1 MEASVRAGSTK
12 SPRDTALGAHEFTS
26 AAGEHVCLVVE
37 TIGRSKDSS
46 MVEKECV
53 AAVQQALVDSDGD
66 PAERLDSTLKE
77 LNGLLKAFLVSK
89 AIDDAHMLVA
99 ILAPDGQLHVSSAGR
114 AEAYLIRR
122 GTASQITEYTSGKP
136 TPAFVHISSGT
147 VEPRDGVVFCTQRL
161 LRALTPAQL
170 AQSVQHEERAVDSII
185 RALEAEHEH
194 GAIAFLH
201 AQGVAREAA
210 APVAAAAS
218 PRSARSSRRA
228 GPVDDHWTTL
238 APVAAAGGI
247 LQKWGKAALT
257 LRLPNIRQV
266 QAVKEAAA
274 GFLGDLTNP
283 QHRRKAHLLLLAG
296 SMSAL
301 LIVWVAVHAFTL
313 SERSKTNSELEKLV
327 GQISSQ
333 IQAAD
338 SRRLIGDVAAANEI
352 LTQAEEEAKK
362 VMDTESSTFRQN
374 GLDLLDAIHAKYA
387 EVNNIIRVVPPTLLA
402 NLASRN
408 PEVAARGLISM
419 GQGELYAFDAQ
430 SAYRVLQNSVE
441 TPVQVAGADGEVIA
455 DAAALERFQTAAF
468 LLSTGGVAELTD
480 GRVAP
485 MKTDDTAGWVRGIA
499 LQAYLRYLY
508 VLAPE
513 QKQIFKYE
521 RLTNRYGP
529 PVSYNVNGDL
539 TGAIDMTIDSSVYVL
554 KEGGS
559 IVKLYRGE
567 VQPFVVRRAPDGV
580 FAGVKKI
587 AKSPNSNFYFLDPV
601 NHRVIVTSDGGA
613 TGESVYL
620 RQYVLEGEQ
629 VGELKDLVVEGDD
642 TRLYVIDDK
651 RLYVIDLTQ
660 R

>member
-26 AAGEHVCLVVE
+26 ALGEHVCLVVE
-37 TIGRSKDSS
+37 TMGRGKDSA

-53 AAVQQALVDSDGD
+53 AAVQQALVDSQGD

-89 AIDDAHMLVA
+89 AIDDVHMLVA
-99 ILAPDGQLHVSSAGR
+99 IMAPDGQLHVSSAGR

-194 GAIAFLH
+194 GAIAFLR
-201 AQGVAREAA
+201 ADGAVREAP
-210 APVAAAAS
+210 APVAS
-218 PRSARSSRRA
+218 RSARTPRRA
-228 GPVDDHWTTL
+228 AAAEDWTNL
-238 APVAAAGGI
+238 APVAAAGGMFR
-247 LQKWGKAALT
+247 QWGKSLLS

-266 QAVKEAAA
+266 TVVKEAATR
-274 GFLGDLTNP
+274 FLGDLTNP

-362 VMDTESSTFRQN
+362 VMDTESSTFRQQ
-374 GLDLLDAIHAKYA
+374 GLDLLDAINAKYA
-387 EVNNIIRVVPPTLLA
+387 EVNNIIRVVPPTVLA

-408 PEVAARGLISM
+408 ADVAARGLISM
-419 GQGELYAFDAQ
+419 GQGELYVYDAQ
-430 SAYRVLQNSVE
+430 NAYRILQNSVE
-441 TPVQVAGADGEVIA
+441 TPVQISGADGEIIS

-480 GRVAP
+480 GRIAP
-485 MKTDDTAGWVRGIA
+485 MKTDDPAGWVRGVA

-508 VLAPE
+508 VLSPE
-513 QKQIFKYE
+513 QKQIYKYE
-521 RLTNRYGP
+521 RLTNRYSA
-529 PVSYNVNGDL
+529 PVAYNVNGDL
-539 TGAIDMTIDSSVYVL
+539 TGAIDMTIDSNIYVL
-554 KEGGS
+554 KEGGT

-580 FAGVKKI
+580 FATVKKV
-587 AKSPNSNFYFLDPV
+587 AKSPDGSFYFLDPV

-629 VGELKDLVVEGDD
+629 VGELKDLAVDADD
-642 TRLYVIDDK
+642 TRLFIIDDK
-651 RLYVIDLTQ
+651 RLYIIDLTQ

>member
-1 MEASVRAGSTK
+1 MEAIVRAGSTK

-26 AAGEHVCLVVE
+26 AAGEHICLVVE
-37 TIGRSKDSS
+37 TMGKGGKESS
-46 MVEKECV
+46 MVEKECM
-53 AAVQQALVDSDGD
+53 AAVQQALVDSEGD
-66 PAERLDSTLKE
+66 PAERLDSALKE

-89 AIDDAHMLVA
+89 AIDDVHMLVA
-99 ILAPDGQLHVSSAGR
+99 ILSPDGQLHVSSAGR

-147 VEPRDGVVFCTQRL
+147 VESRDSVVFCTQRL

-170 AQSVQHEERAVDSII
+170 AQSVQHQERAVESII

-194 GAIAFLH
+194 GAIAFLRLESAH
-201 AQGVAREAA
+201 AEAPAA
-210 APVAAAAS
+210 APA
-218 PRSARSSRRA
+218 RTRSSRRSA
-228 GPVDDHWTTL
+228 PADTDWTNL
-238 APVAAAGGI
+238 APVAAAGG
-247 LQKWGKAALT
+247 LWEKAVGAMRG
-257 LRLPNIRQV
+257 LRLPDIAKVR
-266 QAVKEAAA
+266 AAKEAAA
-274 GFLGDLTNP
+274 GFLSDLTNP

-301 LIVWVAVHAFTL
+301 LVVWVAVHLFTM

-362 VMDTESSTFRQN
+362 VMDTESSTFRQQ
-374 GLDLLDAIHAKYA
+374 GLDLLDAIHSKYA
-387 EVNNIIRVVPPTLLA
+387 EVNNIIRVVPPTMLA

-408 PEVAARGLISM
+408 ADVSARGLINM
-419 GQGELYAFDAQ
+419 GQGELYVFDAQ
-430 SAYRVLQNSVE
+430 NAYRVLQNSVE
-441 TPVQVAGADGEVIA
+441 TPTQVAGADGETIS

-480 GRVAP
+480 GRIAP
-485 MKTDDTAGWVRGIA
+485 MKTDDAAGWVRGVA
-499 LQAYLRYLY
+499 MQAYLRYLY
-508 VLAPE
+508 ILSPE
-513 QKQIFKYE
+513 QKQIYKYE

-529 PVSYNVNGDL
+529 PVGYNVNGDL
-539 TGAIDMTIDSSVYVL
+539 TGAIDMTIDSNIYVL

-559 IVKLYRGE
+559 VVKLYRGE

-580 FAGVKKI
+580 FAGVTKLTK
-587 AKSPNSNFYFLDPV
+587 APNGNFYFLDPV

-629 VGELKDLVVEGDD
+629 VGELKDLVVDGDD